1 MILVNQTLEIPTDFL
16 SFDQTRDTPNIGLSI
31 NQRYRMGYLEIVKNY
46 ISEVDHLKEA
56 VQLKYRQ
63 KYSCRDKQ
71 RYTFK
76 IILFSFE
83 KYQAAYNKRLT
94 GQCFH

>member
-1 MILVNQTLEIPTDFL
+1 MILVNQTHEIPTDFL
-16 SFDQTRDTPNIGLSI
+16 SFDQTWDAPNTGLSI
-31 NQRYRMGYLEIVKNY
+31 NPRYKMGYLEIMKNY

-56 VQLKYRQ
+56 VQLKYTQ

-71 RYTFK
+71 RYIFK

-83 KYQAAYNKRLT
+83 KYPAAYN
-94 GQCFH
+94 